1 MRRFSKTTFHC
12 PNCDKILTVA
22 THIGD
27 YIHDCRD
34 FPVIEVNATQ
44 DVTNIGDSTEFGA
57 VVVTSLGAQEVM
69 RQGAANTVWG
79 ERSSLEGDDVPE
91 FTERGNNQFT
101 KRQRAHFEYIELT
114 F

>member
-57 VVVTSLGAQEVM
+57 VVVTKSCVKAQQIQYGEKGLLLREMTFLNSQKEETTSLPKGREHIL
-69 RQGAANTVWG
+69 N
-79 ERSSLEGDDVPE
+79 
-91 FTERGNNQFT
+91 
-101 KRQRAHFEYIELT
+101 I
-114 F
+114 